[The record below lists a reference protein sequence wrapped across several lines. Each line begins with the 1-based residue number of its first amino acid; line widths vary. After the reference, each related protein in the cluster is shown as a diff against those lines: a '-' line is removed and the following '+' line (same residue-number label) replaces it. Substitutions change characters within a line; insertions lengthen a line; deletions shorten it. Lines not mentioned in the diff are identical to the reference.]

1 MKTWAAWLLVTTVM
15 LQLDPPALVVYLD
28 PEDPPADTAL
38 VAKVACPSL
47 RSEGVPLPVPY
58 TVRRLQKAGESQ
70 RYVPTSHGTN
80 GLLTRCD

>member
-28 PEDPPADTAL
+28 AEDPPADAAH

-47 RSEGVPLPVPY
+47 RTEGVPLPVPY
-58 TVRRLQKAGESQ
+58 TVRRLHKVGEAQ
-70 RYVPTSHGTN
+70 RYVPTPQAVT
-80 GLLTRCD
+80 GLLTNCK